1 MAPKSE
7 LPPDVEAEQV
17 WRDPRLGQHYK
28 VDHVAKGVAAL
39 HRCTPG
45 GRVLNQRYT
54 EKVPVQ
60 VMQTAWELVSGR

>member
-7 LPPDVEAEQV
+7 LPPDGEAEQV
-17 WRDPRLGQHYK
+17 WRDPGLGQHYK
-28 VDHVAKGVAAL
+28 VDHVVKGAAAL

-54 EKVPVQ
+54 DKVTVQ
-60 VMQTAWELVSGR
+60 LMQTAWELVSGR